1 MHKIRFI
8 GRAPKP
14 KYMIKE
20 KDIYILYITKDME
33 TFAEYILNEK
43 EISAKLE
50 ITYYLAKK
58 RNIFFDKSVVFKT
71 EIARIFLNYIPIEI
85 DKNLILTACL
95 LCNCQKLEISQDLEQ
110 IKSYAKRGAE
120 YLFSI
125 GFDKRFCKICE
136 EVNRYSNSNPREK
149 ESDILELVDQFG
161 GMLLDRPERIG
172 LKPDEALVLLEYR
185 NLKDKY
191 NRYMQSFIDFIKEL
205 EKMQYDIAKA
215 EVTPLEALV
224 ELYRNSEDEK
234 KFITAVVYEFE
245 PQIDELLEK
254 KGGIQYAQNKKI
266 LAKENPN
273 RPLFSEETTRKVM
286 GHLLGNEEE

>member
-1 MHKIRFI
+1 
-8 GRAPKP
+8 
-14 KYMIKE
+14 
-20 KDIYILYITKDME
+20 ME
-33 TFAEYILNEK
+33 TFAEYILGEK

-71 EIARIFLNYIPIEI
+71 EIARIFLNYLPVQL

-95 LCNCQKLEISQDLEQ
+95 LCNCKKIDVAQNLED
-110 IKSYAKRGAE
+110 IKSYAKKGAE
-120 YLFSI
+120 YLYSI

-172 LKPDEALVLLEYR
+172 MEPDEALVLLEYR

-191 NRYMQSFIDFIKEL
+191 NRYLQSFIDFIKEL
-205 EKMQYDIAKA
+205 QKLEYRAKV
-215 EVTPLEALV
+215 EMTPLKALV
-224 ELYRNSEDEK
+224 NLYREAEDDK
-234 KFITAVVYEFE
+234 RFITGLVYEFE
-245 PQIDELLEK
+245 PQIDDLLEK
-254 KGGIQYAQNKKI
+254 IAGPHYSKNDKV
-266 LAKENPN
+266 LSKENPN

-286 GHLLGNEEE
+286 GHLE

>member
-1 MHKIRFI
+1 
-8 GRAPKP
+8 
-14 KYMIKE
+14 
-20 KDIYILYITKDME
+20 ME
-33 TFAEYILNEK
+33 TFAEYILGEK

-71 EIARIFLNYIPIEI
+71 EIARIFLNYLPVQL

-95 LCNCQKLEISQDLEQ
+95 LCNCKKIDVAQNLED
-110 IKSYAKRGAE
+110 IKSYAKKGAE
-120 YLFSI
+120 YLYSI
-125 GFDKRFCKICE
+125 GFDERFCKICE

-172 LKPDEALVLLEYR
+172 MEPDEALVLLEYR

-191 NRYMQSFIDFIKEL
+191 NRYLQSFIDFIKEL
-205 EKMQYDIAKA
+205 QKLEYRAKV
-215 EVTPLEALV
+215 EMTPLKALV
-224 ELYRNSEDEK
+224 NLYREAEDDK
-234 KFITAVVYEFE
+234 RFITGLVYEFE
-245 PQIDELLEK
+245 PQIDDLLEK
-254 KGGIQYAQNKKI
+254 IAGPHYSKNDKV
-266 LAKENPN
+266 LSKENPN

-286 GHLLGNEEE
+286 GHLE

>member
-1 MHKIRFI
+1 
-8 GRAPKP
+8 
-14 KYMIKE
+14 
-20 KDIYILYITKDME
+20 ME
-33 TFAEYILNEK
+33 TFAEYILGEK

-71 EIARIFLNYIPIEI
+71 EIARIFLNYLPLEL

-95 LCNCQKLEISQDLEQ
+95 LCNCKKIDVAQNLED
-110 IKSYAKRGAE
+110 IKSYAKKGAE
-120 YLFSI
+120 YLYSI

-172 LKPDEALVLLEYR
+172 MEPDEALVLLEYR

-205 EKMQYDIAKA
+205 QKLEYREKV
-215 EVTPLEALV
+215 EVTPLKALV
-224 ELYRNSEDEK
+224 NLYREAEDDK
-234 KFITAVVYEFE
+234 RFITGLVYE
-245 PQIDELLEK
+245 
-254 KGGIQYAQNKKI
+254 
-266 LAKENPN
+266 
-273 RPLFSEETTRKVM
+273 
-286 GHLLGNEEE
+286 

>member
-1 MHKIRFI
+1 
-8 GRAPKP
+8 
-14 KYMIKE
+14 
-20 KDIYILYITKDME
+20 ME
-33 TFAEYILNEK
+33 TFAEYILGEK

-71 EIARIFLNYIPIEI
+71 EIARIFLNYLPLEL

-95 LCNCQKLEISQDLEQ
+95 LCNCKKIDVAQNLED
-110 IKSYAKRGAE
+110 IKSYAKKGAE
-120 YLFSI
+120 YLYSI
-125 GFDKRFCKICE
+125 GFDKRFCTICE

-172 LKPDEALVLLEYR
+172 MEPDEALVLLEYR

-205 EKMQYDIAKA
+205 QKLEYREKV
-215 EVTPLEALV
+215 EVTPLKALV
-224 ELYRNSEDEK
+224 NLYREAEDDK
-234 KFITAVVYEFE
+234 RFITGLVYE
-245 PQIDELLEK
+245 
-254 KGGIQYAQNKKI
+254 NKKI

-286 GHLLGNEEE
+286 GHLE